1 MTCEERLVLVSPRSR
16 VVRVNRSISRSRVD
30 APRGATL
37 YAPDSTTS
45 VAPSHHARRTTD
57 LRASVPECERC
68 RHAGFDD
75 RREST
80 PVGEQR
86 PGAVLLSLDGS
97 LMSVPVV
104 PGRTWNAQAP
114 LTVIDRD
121 VFRDVSISLRTY
133 DVSPDGRRFLVIKDA
148 PNPSTAPNP
157 SQVIV
162 VQNWMEEWKR
172 LGRR

>member
-68 RHAGFDD
+68 RHTQVSTTGGSQPQWASNG
-75 RREST
+75 RELFYSHSM
-80 PVGEQR
+80 
-86 PGAVLLSLDGS
+86 A
-97 LMSVPVV
+97 
-104 PGRTWNAQAP
+104 A
-114 LTVIDRD
+114 
-121 VFRDVSISLRTY
+121 
-133 DVSPDGRRFLVIKDA
+133 
-148 PNPSTAPNP
+148 
-157 SQVIV
+157 
-162 VQNWMEEWKR
+162 
-172 LGRR
+172 

>member
-68 RHAGFDD
+68 RI
-75 RREST
+75 
-80 PVGEQR
+80 Q
-86 PGAVLLSLDGS
+86 
-97 LMSVPVV
+97 
-104 PGRTWNAQAP
+104 
-114 LTVIDRD
+114 
-121 VFRDVSISLRTY
+121 
-133 DVSPDGRRFLVIKDA
+133 RRFLDRVTRS
-148 PNPSTAPNP
+148 NPWWPMAISGVNAATRRALVLILHRSIEPFSLAADGSSK
-157 SQVIV
+157 SQR
-162 VQNWMEEWKR
+162 WTRRPLRSAWLARMSSR
-172 LGRR
+172 GRR